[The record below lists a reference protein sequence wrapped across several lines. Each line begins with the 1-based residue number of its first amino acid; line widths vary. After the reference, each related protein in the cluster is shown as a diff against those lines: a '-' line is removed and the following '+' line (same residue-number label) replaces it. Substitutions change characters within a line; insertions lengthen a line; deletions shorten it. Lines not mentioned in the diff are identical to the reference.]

1 MAAARGGAPDGESYC
16 QTRPVTALQGRP
28 IKQIGVAG
36 RLAAGAVA
44 ISPVQPRLERSRWLG
59 LALSVALGVLAPL
72 THWAE
77 SWDLRLLDSQFQVL
91 ARWQPP
97 FPVDDIVIIAIDEAT
112 LATIPEPL
120 PLAHARLG
128 EVFTALARAGASV
141 VALDLILP
149 ERSFDALMPGN
160 DQRLILGILAMRS
173 AGIVVLARGID
184 ESGQMRKIHLPLLA
198 ATGPQGSGLAMMPV
212 DRDGVVRR
220 FDERLGQDGS
230 VVETFVGTIARR
242 LGETPVRGLINFSQF
257 AGFPTVPLH
266 RVLSSIAAGDTAMLA
281 REFRGKIVFVGTTLP
296 FLDQHRVP
304 TPIGEAMNFGTVP
317 GVAIHAQAL
326 RAVLAHQLIQ
336 PVPGW
341 VMGLTGGSLCG
352 LTWLVASTALRA
364 WSAALLAGAALT
376 LASIV
381 LLTRGL
387 ELPAAGLALVAAM
400 TAAVRLGLETAE
412 EIRVRRRLRHTFAG
426 YVSPAVLAELE
437 AGKLEGMASERRFV
451 CVMFLDIRGFTTRS
465 ETSPPEVVT
474 TVLNALFEVATEVIH
489 RHGGTV
495 KEFMGDGVLAFFGA
509 PQELDDPEQASFAAA
524 QDILAALPG
533 INTKLEQSGQAP
545 LAIGIGMASGDAVV
559 GHIGAAARH
568 TYGAVGDCVNLASRL
583 EGLSKDVGYPLV
595 LSGELRAQLGVN
607 ERIVSLGMSVIK
619 GHSAVEVFGWR

>member
-1 MAAARGGAPDGESYC
+1 M
-16 QTRPVTALQGRP
+16 QGTLFKRNSL
-28 IKQIGVAG
+28 AG
-36 RLAAGAVA
+36 RLAAGTVIA
-44 ISPVQPRLERSRWLG
+44 SPVQPKLERNRWLG
-59 LALSVALGVLAPL
+59 LALSMALGLLAPL

-77 SWDLRLLDSQFQVL
+77 SWDLRLLDIQFQVL
-91 ARWQPP
+91 AKWRQPI
-97 FPVDDIVIIAIDEAT
+97 PVDDIVIIAIDEAT
-112 LATIPEPL
+112 LATIAEPL

-128 EVFTALARAGASV
+128 DVFTALARAGARA

-160 DQRLILGILAMRS
+160 DQSLMLGILAMRS

-184 ESGQMRKIHLPLLA
+184 ERGQTRKIHVPLLA
-198 ATGPQGSGLAMMPV
+198 AAGPQGSGLAMMPV
-212 DRDGVVRR
+212 DHDGVIRR

-230 VVETFVGTIARR
+230 AVETFVGTLARR
-242 LGETPVRGLINFSQF
+242 LGETPASGLINFSQF

-266 RVLSSIAAGDTAMLA
+266 RVLSSMAAGDTAVLA
-281 REFRGKIVFVGTTLP
+281 REFQGKIVFIGTTLP

-304 TPIGEAMNFGTVP
+304 TSLDEAMNYGTVP
-317 GVAIHAQAL
+317 GVTIHAQAL

-336 PVPGW
+336 PVPSW
-341 VMGLTGGSLCG
+341 AICLIGGSLCG
-352 LTWLVASTALRA
+352 LTWLVASTALRTC
-364 WSAALLAGAALT
+364 SAALLAGAALT
-376 LASIV
+376 LSSTV
-381 LLTRGL
+381 LLTTGL
-387 ELPAAGLALVAAM
+387 ELPAAGLALVAAF
-400 TAAVRLGLETAE
+400 TAACRFGLETVE
-412 EIRVRRRLRHTFAG
+412 EIRIRRRLRHTFAG

-451 CVMFLDIRGFTTRS
+451 CVMFLDIRGFTARS
-465 ETSPPEVVT
+465 ETNPPEVVI

-509 PQELDDPEQASFAAA
+509 PQALDDPARASFAAA

-533 INTKLEQSGQAP
+533 INIKLEQSGQAP
-545 LAIGIGMASGDAVV
+545 LSIGIGMASGDAVV

-583 EGLSKDVGYPLV
+583 EGLSKNVGYPLI
-595 LSGELRAQLGVN
+595 LSSELRKQLGVN
-607 ERIVSLGMSVIK
+607 ERIVSLGTSVIT
-619 GHSAVEVFGWR
+619 GHSDVEVFGWH